1 MARFLALRR
10 AAAATVGVGVCAWCT
25 DVLVNDEFDSAVTDR
40 FRRRLSAEEKAAKPR
55 PRIVVLGT
63 GWGGLSFVRKL
74 HSDQFDVREIHTT
87 SSPQHAFLTHAVASP
102 HKLRLYAGNAC
113 QPEELFPLHASTS

>member
-25 DVLVNDEFDSAVTDR
+25 DVLVNDDFDSAVTDR
-40 FRRRLSAEEKAAKPR
+40 FRRRLSAEEKARKPR

-74 HSDQFDVREIHTT
+74 HSDQFDVRIIHTT
-87 SSPQHAFLTHAVASP
+87 GFTQHASP
-102 HKLRLYAGNAC
+102 HTLWLYAGNAC
-113 QPEELFPLHASTS
+113 QPEELFPLHTSTS